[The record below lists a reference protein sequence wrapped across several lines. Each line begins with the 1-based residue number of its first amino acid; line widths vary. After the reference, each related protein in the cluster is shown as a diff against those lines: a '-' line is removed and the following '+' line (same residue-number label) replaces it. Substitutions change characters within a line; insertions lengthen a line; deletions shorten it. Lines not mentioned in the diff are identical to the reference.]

1 MSRCI
6 ETTIEETTKYA
17 KYAKNLAMETEVL
30 FREESYKIVG
40 ACFEV
45 YREKGCGFHEAL
57 YQECMELELRLQG
70 VPFIPQQP
78 FGLNYKGLPLQTR
91 FQPDFV
97 CFDQIIL
104 EIKAVTEV
112 TDEHRAQVMNYLKAT
127 GKKLGLLVN
136 FGHYPKAQVER
147 IVMGRGRYQIQQ
159 GMNHQIHEI
168 PEQIYYGHIE
178 AVQEEP

>member
-17 KYAKNLAMETEVL
+17 KYAKNLARKQKFYSGRKATKSLVL
-30 FREESYKIVG
+30 ALRFIVKKGAGFMKLFIKSAWNSNCASKES
-40 ACFEV
+40 
-45 YREKGCGFHEAL
+45 
-57 YQECMELELRLQG
+57 
-70 VPFIPQQP
+70 PIPQQP

-104 EIKAVTEV
+104 EIKAVTEL